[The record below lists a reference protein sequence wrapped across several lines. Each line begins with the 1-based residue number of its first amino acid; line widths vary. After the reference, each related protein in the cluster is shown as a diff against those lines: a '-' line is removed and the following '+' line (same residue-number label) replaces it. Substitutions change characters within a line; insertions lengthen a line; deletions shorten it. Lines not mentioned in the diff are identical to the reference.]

1 MLFDGMPVADAGAAD
16 QNKSSKNIKKIDIGV
31 VSVDLPTYVGA
42 HTNIGSMEINVIYK
56 KGTHTKTLP
65 WGIKKILTT
74 EFSNMNVI
82 RKKVSYLKVYVFL

>member
-1 MLFDGMPVADAGAAD
+1 MLFDGMPVADAGAVD

-42 HTNIGSMEINVIYK
+42 HTNIGSIEINVIYK
-56 KGTHTKTLP
+56 NGTHTNTLP
-65 WGIKKILTT
+65 RGIKKILTT